1 MQVEQE
7 KPIFIMQRKKGIII
21 VLYYIFAI
29 LWDLATAF
37 ICIIFMTLDN
47 IIPNIMGF
55 LILVFIPY
63 QFFCVFD
70 IKEVVCYEDYLLL
83 KRKFFTKKI
92 FYNHLK
98 YYCFMR
104 AVRTKTLGLRFK
116 KYRLTVAINEYM
128 LKPSDIQEFVK
139 ILESKKISKY
149 SLF

>member
-1 MQVEQE
+1 MT
-7 KPIFIMQRKKGIII
+7 I
-21 VLYYIFAI
+21 LYYIFAI

-63 QFFCVFD
+63 QFFCMFD
-70 IKEVVCYEDYLLL
+70 IKEVVCYEDYLLV
-83 KRKFFTKKI
+83 KRKFFIKKI
-92 FYNHLK
+92 FYNHVK

-104 AVRTKTLGLRFK
+104 TVRTKILGLRFK

-128 LKPSDIQEFVK
+128 FKKNDIQEFVK

-149 SLF
+149 SLFEN